1 MKKLVIFDF
10 DGTLTD
16 AEKEG
21 TPFKEGYFEDLA
33 TLTGFA
39 LADLKTQALEIE
51 KEIAQ
56 NSQHYGWLFQGKIVA
71 PATVDPYLRMMPVA
85 RKLLDQAQVL
95 MNNQDRERVLDGI
108 LYKYNYQKT
117 NYAFRNSTLGC
128 LQRLL
133 SESIGES
140 VYIVTNSHTDAVQN
154 KIKYLENQRLEGKV
168 EDTNQISILPFVDRV
183 YGRARKYMIDDSFD
197 TVPLSLQLPHLS
209 RPVLL
214 RRKHYFDVLDQLR
227 QKAGANW
234 SDVFVCGDIFELD
247 LSLPIALGA
256 SVGLVQNPFTPQWE
270 IDYLEAHPRGYL
282 IKDLHDIFPILES

>member
-21 TPFKEGYFEDLA
+21 TPFKEGYFEYLS
-33 TLTGFA
+33 TLTGLA
-39 LADLKTQALEIE
+39 LAELKAQAIAIE
-51 KEIAQ
+51 QEIAQ
-56 NSQHYGWLFQGKIVA
+56 NSQNYGWLFQGKIVA

-85 RKLLDQAQVL
+85 RKLLDQSNAL

-117 NYAFRNSTLGC
+117 NYAFRSSTLSC
-128 LQRLL
+128 LQTLL
-133 SESIGES
+133 SQAISDA

-154 KIKYLENQRLEGKV
+154 KIKYLESQRIEGKV
-168 EDTNQISILPFVDRV
+168 EDLFKTSILPFVDRV
-183 YGRARKYMIDDSFD
+183 YGRARKSLIDDAFD
-197 TVPLSLQLPHLS
+197 SVPTELSLPNLS

-214 RRKHYFDVLDQLR
+214 RRKHSFEVLDQLR
-227 QKAGANW
+227 QKAGAEW
-234 SDVFVCGDIFELD
+234 SEVFVCGDIFELD

-256 SVGLVQNPFTPQWE
+256 SVGLVQNPFTPKWE
-270 IDYLEAHPRGYL
+270 IDYLDAHPRGYL
-282 IKDLHDIFPILES
+282 IKDLHDIFAIIG